1 MAWIISFLALS
12 SIVVL
17 TFWMHISRKKVR
29 SYTPPAKKEK
39 KPWVKL
45 DDMTYKGKLVKDL
58 PIEEL
63 QKAFE
68 VLANTKR

>member
-1 MAWIISFLALS
+1 MVWIISFLALS

-17 TFWMHISRKKVR
+17 TFWVHISRKKVK
-29 SYTPPAKKEK
+29 SYIPPVKEK

-68 VLANTKR
+68 VLFNMKLK

>member
-12 SIVVL
+12 IVVL
-17 TFWMHISRKKVR
+17 TFWVHISRKKVK
-29 SYTPPAKKEK
+29 SYIPPVKEK

-68 VLANTKR
+68 VLANNKR

>member
-17 TFWMHISRKKVR
+17 TFWVHISRKKVK
-29 SYTPPAKKEK
+29 SYIPPVKEK

-68 VLANTKR
+68 VLFNMKLK